1 MRKPEH
7 VRGNIA
13 ASDAPP
19 LSSDLLTALK
29 PHRWDRKPR
38 HWSD

>member
-7 VRGNIA
+7 VRGNIV
-13 ASDAPP
+13 ASDAPA
-19 LSSDLLTALK
+19 LSHDLLATLK
-29 PHRWDRKPR
+29 QHRWDRKPR